1 MRRNI
6 PEKPCYGQVI
16 SEGPSMHMRPK
27 GSATSLR
34 ATTEIGDV
42 MTKMNEIPMCFKNK
56 FIDLLNQHQAGE

>member
-1 MRRNI
+1 
-6 PEKPCYGQVI
+6 
-16 SEGPSMHMRPK
+16 MHMRPK

-56 FIDLLNQHQAGE
+56 FIDILNQHQAGE